1 MMEIILAA
9 LLCVIGFLIYLLNKS
24 KDEIF
29 SLKTEINKLRTT
41 KSSANQTKSPPIDDK
56 RFVQVIFNPNSKNCY
71 DYLLGNNTNIQV
83 GDFVEVYV
91 GDKDGGKPKW
101 SVAQIIY
108 ISKPGE
114 VSEFAKSKIKRKSNR
129 RMW

>member
-1 MMEIILAA
+1 MEVILAA

-29 SLKTEINKLRTT
+29 SLKTEINRLRTQ
-41 KSSANQTKSPPIDDK
+41 KNSAEIQPPIKDK
-56 RFVQVIFNPNSKNCY
+56 TFVQVIFTPDSKNHY
-71 DYLLGNNTNIQV
+71 DYLLGNNPDVQV

-91 GDKDGGKPKW
+91 ADKDGGKPNW
-101 SVAQIIY
+101 SIAQVIY
-108 ISKPGE
+108 ISEPGE

-129 RMW
+129 PKW